1 MRFKINIYIAFLILI
16 FHVFNFSFSQS
27 ELPLSKA
34 QKKEI
39 QKNKKLEKKL
49 RKLQNPKWLT
59 IIDGYIGRFTD
70 DKSTYRKNPSFEANF
85 DSKIKSTQGQRA
97 DLLYGYKYGYDK
109 LEKRIIQIVLFRPEI
124 TEIQVTI
131 KANCNDHM
139 KGDFSS
145 EFGYQGIQ
153 MLYLYERDIEI
164 IRKINKVEFFL
175 ADQKVTHPSIHQK
188 MIYAINNLCRS

>member
-1 MRFKINIYIAFLILI
+1 MKRFKINFYLAFLI
-16 FHVFNFSFSQS
+16 FHVFSFSFGQS
-27 ELPLSKA
+27 EFALSRA

-49 RKLQNPKWLT
+49 RKLQNPRWLT
-59 IIDGYIGRFTD
+59 VIDGYIGRFTD
-70 DKSTYRKNPSFEANF
+70 DKDTYRKNASFEANF
-85 DSKIKSTQGQRA
+85 DSKIKTTIGQRA

-153 MLYLYERDIEI
+153 MLYLYERDLEI

-175 ADQKVTHPSIHQK
+175 ADQKVTHPSILQK
-188 MIYAINNLCRS
+188 MLYAINNLCRS